1 MSYEIDLRSLLV
13 NNLKC
18 ENHDVSPYT
27 IYTNNE
33 ENIIDRPFD
42 TFRRWSKV
50 EQTSYIESI
59 FLKCS
64 LQPIIRFVSNNHT
77 IIIDGENR
85 YNAIMDFCNNNLLL
99 NDKGLKQ
106 LKFLVNKNFK
116 KLSDSE
122 KEYFKKSDPIRFFD
136 YSYNNPDKVL
146 SDVEEYEIVRYLHY
160 IYNMGLRL
168 EKEEMQKAQFHNDY
182 VTKKIRD
189 KIINDITFLDKLE
202 NQRLFN
208 GHKKK
213 NRIEN
218 ILLNCRLLIASTYS
232 NIENFASIQNIQD
245 RVEQMYL
252 PNINEC
258 DKENIFQEFCLNI
271 DLINNKL
278 ITTQKW
284 ELYPQLHTK
293 PFLDVTYWLISV
305 IRKDKIC
312 EPLAFDFMKYLEYF
326 GEKEERSK
334 NFEVFQSHYKVNI
347 IKRYKIVAQYFE
359 DTYGYDMKSYFK
371 QEINKN
377 ISVETINSVEDLYTY
392 RFSFHTSTLKIS
404 TLLNN
409 MKNTNFDL
417 RPIYQRNETMNISM
431 SSKIIES
438 ILLQIK
444 IPFLLFYNHINNGRI
459 ITEVVDGQQRMLS
472 LLAFF
477 QQPFSN
483 VNGELEYSL
492 KNGYSLKDLKILYE
506 LNGYSTDAKSN
517 RRLKQSDINMIMDTE
532 LYVST
537 TSDDNN
543 SFSAIDHFIRLNKNA
558 FTIKDN
564 SYRMWSL
571 TADRKILEYERNIT
585 NNFINKILPQNN
597 QKRTANIITLRL
609 ACLFYNNKKKKIS
622 RSDYSNYKVSSWL
635 DDFSKQKN
643 KYLFCDIEKIYNLRN
658 EYLYSLDNVNE
669 FYLKLDSLLNKCN
682 LTIRDLLV
690 LKKRPNIS
698 IINYYYLFVMLENIS
713 NEDLLNNSAIISK
726 YIISFFEQIKLLN
739 NNHDRINEILN
750 YLLQQISIFDTKKQ
764 LEFKEILEQA
774 IELNK

>member
-218 ILLNCRLLIASTYS
+218 IFKTKFNIWNLSTM
-232 NIENFASIQNIQD
+232 F
-245 RVEQMYL
+245 
-252 PNINEC
+252 
-258 DKENIFQEFCLNI
+258 
-271 DLINNKL
+271 
-278 ITTQKW
+278 
-284 ELYPQLHTK
+284 
-293 PFLDVTYWLISV
+293 
-305 IRKDKIC
+305 
-312 EPLAFDFMKYLEYF
+312 
-326 GEKEERSK
+326 
-334 NFEVFQSHYKVNI
+334 
-347 IKRYKIVAQYFE
+347 
-359 DTYGYDMKSYFK
+359 
-371 QEINKN
+371 
-377 ISVETINSVEDLYTY
+377 YTY
-392 RFSFHTSTLKIS
+392 
-404 TLLNN
+404 
-409 MKNTNFDL
+409 
-417 RPIYQRNETMNISM
+417 
-431 SSKIIES
+431 
-438 ILLQIK
+438 
-444 IPFLLFYNHINNGRI
+444 FY
-459 ITEVVDGQQRMLS
+459 V
-472 LLAFF
+472 
-477 QQPFSN
+477 
-483 VNGELEYSL
+483 
-492 KNGYSLKDLKILYE
+492 
-506 LNGYSTDAKSN
+506 
-517 RRLKQSDINMIMDTE
+517 
-532 LYVST
+532 
-537 TSDDNN
+537 
-543 SFSAIDHFIRLNKNA
+543 
-558 FTIKDN
+558 
-564 SYRMWSL
+564 
-571 TADRKILEYERNIT
+571 
-585 NNFINKILPQNN
+585 NKI
-597 QKRTANIITLRL
+597 
-609 ACLFYNNKKKKIS
+609 Y
-622 RSDYSNYKVSSWL
+622 
-635 DDFSKQKN
+635 
-643 KYLFCDIEKIYNLRN
+643 
-658 EYLYSLDNVNE
+658 
-669 FYLKLDSLLNKCN
+669 
-682 LTIRDLLV
+682 
-690 LKKRPNIS
+690 
-698 IINYYYLFVMLENIS
+698 
-713 NEDLLNNSAIISK
+713 
-726 YIISFFEQIKLLN
+726 
-739 NNHDRINEILN
+739 
-750 YLLQQISIFDTKKQ
+750 
-764 LEFKEILEQA
+764 
-774 IELNK
+774 